1 MKNCHGN
8 KLIDLSVKEVNSMT
22 DNKEIDLFCIDCD
35 TITRQKYKG
44 ILSDGSHLYI
54 CKECGCENT
63 TKENV

>member
-1 MKNCHGN
+1 M
-8 KLIDLSVKEVNSMT
+8 IVFSVKEGGDSMT
-22 DNKEIDLFCIDCD
+22 DNKETDLFCIDCD

>member
-1 MKNCHGN
+1 MLDDKF
-8 KLIDLSVKEVNSMT
+8 T
-22 DNKEIDLFCIDCD
+22 DLFYIDCD

-44 ILSDGSHLYI
+44 VLSDGSLYI

>member
-1 MKNCHGN
+1 M
-8 KLIDLSVKEVNSMT
+8 IDLSVKEVNSMT
-22 DNKEIDLFCIDCD
+22 DNKEIDLFCIECD

-63 TKENV
+63 ITEE

>member
-1 MKNCHGN
+1 M
-8 KLIDLSVKEVNSMT
+8 L
-22 DNKEIDLFCIDCD
+22 DNKFTDLFCIECD

-63 TKENV
+63 ITEE

>member
-1 MKNCHGN
+1 M
-8 KLIDLSVKEVNSMT
+8 IVFSVKEGDSMT
-22 DNKEIDLFCIDCD
+22 DNKETDLFCIDCD

-54 CKECGCENT
+54 CKECGCENA